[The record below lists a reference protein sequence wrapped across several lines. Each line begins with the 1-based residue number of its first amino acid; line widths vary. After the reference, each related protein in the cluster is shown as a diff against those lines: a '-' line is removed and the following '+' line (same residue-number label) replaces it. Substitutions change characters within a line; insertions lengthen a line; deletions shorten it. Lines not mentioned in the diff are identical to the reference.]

1 MVDVKFER
9 KGIEEILNQ
18 KQDDFT
24 AIEVKLNDERF
35 IAYITPVTYGELP
48 KNQKNFNE
56 YELGQKILLKHLYK
70 SDKTLFNE
78 EDIKLFPIGWVTEI
92 TEAIMKI
99 SGFDKKPDDIKD
111 F

>member
-1 MVDVKFER
+1 MVGVKFER

-24 AIEVKLNDERF
+24 AIEVKLNNERF

-56 YELGQKILLKHLYK
+56 FELGQKILLKHLFK
-70 SDKTLFNE
+70 SDKTLFTE
-78 EDIKLFPIGWVTEI
+78 EEIKLFPIGWVNEI
-92 TEAIMKI
+92 TSAIMQI
-99 SGFDKKPDDIKD
+99 SGFDKRPDDIQD